1 MSNYY
6 FDEVLATLV
15 VAKHY
20 SIETPEGSISFVV
33 RKLNGKRI

>member
-6 FDEVLATLV
+6 FNEVLATLV

-20 SIETPEGSISFVV
+20 SIETPEGSISFVG
-33 RKLNGKRI
+33 KLNGKRI